1 MKTNATQVKA
11 KTQKTQKA
19 ELINTETLEN
29 SIKEVTAKA
38 IDTPTKEIRTKAT
51 KEAKVKST
59 RVSVYTDQVM
69 AGLTSLQKKAKR
81 RELRHK
87 LAGYVS
93 KYDKALKDKDDK
105 AIRDLKK
112 DWTAYAKA
120 TYRDINKLFESN
132 TKEENQEAYNRFL
145 KAMTK

>member
-1 MKTNATQVKA
+1 MGNKKQVKA
-11 KTQKTQKA
+11 KTTKKA

-29 SIKEVTAKA
+29 SIQEVTAKA
-38 IDTPTKEIRTKAT
+38 VDTPTKEKTKAKKET
-51 KEAKVKST
+51 KGKSV

-81 RELRHK
+81 RELRHT
-87 LAGYVS
+87 LASYVS
-93 KYDKALKDKDDK
+93 KYDKALKNKDDK
-105 AIRDLKK
+105 AIQELKK
-112 DWTAYAKA
+112 DWTSYAKE

>member
-1 MKTNATQVKA
+1 MGNKKQVKA
-11 KTQKTQKA
+11 KTTKKA

-29 SIKEVTAKA
+29 SIQEVTAKA
-38 IDTPTKEIRTKAT
+38 VDTPTKEKTKAK
-51 KEAKVKST
+51 KETKVKSV

-81 RELRHK
+81 RELRHT
-87 LAGYVS
+87 LASYVS
-93 KYDKALKDKDDK
+93 KYDKALKNKDDK
-105 AIRDLKK
+105 AIQDLKK
-112 DWTAYAKA
+112 DWTTYAKE

-132 TKEENQEAYNRFL
+132 TKEENQEAYTRFL

>member
-1 MKTNATQVKA
+1 MGNKKQVKA
-11 KTQKTQKA
+11 KTTKKA

-29 SIKEVTAKA
+29 SIQEVTAKA
-38 IDTPTKEIRTKAT
+38 ADTLTKEKTKAK
-51 KEAKVKST
+51 KETKVKSV

-81 RELRHK
+81 RELRHT
-87 LAGYVS
+87 LANYVS
-93 KYDKALKDKDDK
+93 KYDKALKNKDDK
-105 AIRDLKK
+105 AIQELKK
-112 DWTAYAKA
+112 DWTTYAKE

-132 TKEENQEAYNRFL
+132 TQEENQEAYNRFL

>member
-1 MKTNATQVKA
+1 MGNKKQVKA
-11 KTQKTQKA
+11 KTTKKA

-29 SIKEVTAKA
+29 SIQEVTAKA
-38 IDTPTKEIRTKAT
+38 ADTPTKEKTQAK
-51 KEAKVKST
+51 KETKVKSV

-81 RELRHK
+81 RELRHT
-87 LAGYVS
+87 LASYVS
-93 KYDKALKDKDDK
+93 KYDKALKNKDDK
-105 AIRDLKK
+105 AIQDLKK
-112 DWTAYAKA
+112 DWTSYAKE

>member
-1 MKTNATQVKA
+1 MGNKKQVKA
-11 KTQKTQKA
+11 KTTKKA

-29 SIKEVTAKA
+29 SIQEVTAKA
-38 IDTPTKEIRTKAT
+38 ADTPTKEKTKAK
-51 KEAKVKST
+51 KETKVKSV

-81 RELRHK
+81 RELRHT
-87 LAGYVS
+87 LASYVS
-93 KYDKALKDKDDK
+93 KYDKALKNKDDK
-105 AIRDLKK
+105 AIQELKK
-112 DWTAYAKA
+112 DWTTYAKE

>member
-1 MKTNATQVKA
+1 MGNKKQVKA
-11 KTQKTQKA
+11 KTTKKA

-29 SIKEVTAKA
+29 SIQEVTAKA
-38 IDTPTKEIRTKAT
+38 VDTPTKEKTKAK
-51 KEAKVKST
+51 KETKVKSV

-81 RELRHK
+81 RELRHT
-87 LAGYVS
+87 LASYVS
-93 KYDKALKDKDDK
+93 KYDKALKNKDDK
-105 AIRDLKK
+105 AIQDLKK
-112 DWTAYAKA
+112 DWTSYAKE

>member
-1 MKTNATQVKA
+1 MGNKKQVKA
-11 KTQKTQKA
+11 KTTKKA

-29 SIKEVTAKA
+29 SIQEVTAKA
-38 IDTPTKEIRTKAT
+38 VDTPTKEKTKAK
-51 KEAKVKST
+51 KETKVKSV

-81 RELRHK
+81 RELRHT
-87 LAGYVS
+87 LASYVS
-93 KYDKALKDKDDK
+93 KYDKAIKNKDDK
-105 AIRDLKK
+105 AIQELKK
-112 DWTAYAKA
+112 DWTSYAKE

>member
-1 MKTNATQVKA
+1 MGNKKQVKA
-11 KTQKTQKA
+11 KTTKKA

-38 IDTPTKEIRTKAT
+38 VDTPTKEKTKAK
-51 KEAKVKST
+51 KETKVKSV

-81 RELRHK
+81 RELRHT
-87 LAGYVS
+87 LASYVS
-93 KYDKALKDKDDK
+93 KYDKALKNKDDK
-105 AIRDLKK
+105 AIQDLKK
-112 DWTAYAKA
+112 DWTSYAKE

>member
-1 MKTNATQVKA
+1 MGNKKQVKA
-11 KTQKTQKA
+11 KTTKKA

-29 SIKEVTAKA
+29 SIQEVTAKA
-38 IDTPTKEIRTKAT
+38 ADTPTKEKTKAK
-51 KEAKVKST
+51 KETKVKSV

-81 RELRHK
+81 RELRHT
-87 LAGYVS
+87 LASYVS
-93 KYDKALKDKDDK
+93 KYDKALKNKDDK
-105 AIRDLKK
+105 AIQELKK
-112 DWTAYAKA
+112 DWTTYAKE

-132 TKEENQEAYNRFL
+132 TKEENQEAYTRFL

>member
-1 MKTNATQVKA
+1 MGNKKQVKA
-11 KTQKTQKA
+11 KTTKKA

-29 SIKEVTAKA
+29 SIQEVTAKA
-38 IDTPTKEIRTKAT
+38 ADTPTKEKTKAK
-51 KEAKVKST
+51 KETKVKSV

-81 RELRHK
+81 RELRHT
-87 LAGYVS
+87 LASYVS
-93 KYDKALKDKDDK
+93 KYDKALKNKDDK
-105 AIRDLKK
+105 AIQDLKK
-112 DWTAYAKA
+112 DWTTYAKE

>member
-1 MKTNATQVKA
+1 MGNKKQVKA
-11 KTQKTQKA
+11 KTTKKA

-29 SIKEVTAKA
+29 SIQEVTAKA
-38 IDTPTKEIRTKAT
+38 VDTPTKENTKAK
-51 KEAKVKST
+51 KETKVKSV

-81 RELRHK
+81 RELRHT
-87 LAGYVS
+87 LASYVS
-93 KYDKALKDKDDK
+93 KYDKALKNKDDK
-105 AIRDLKK
+105 AIQELKK
-112 DWTAYAKA
+112 DWTSYAKE

>member
-1 MKTNATQVKA
+1 MKTTKKQVKA

-29 SIKEVTAKA
+29 SIQEVTAKA
-38 IDTPTKEIRTKAT
+38 VDTPTKEKTKAK
-51 KEAKVKST
+51 KETKVKSV

-81 RELRHK
+81 RELRHT
-87 LAGYVS
+87 LASYVS
-93 KYDKALKDKDDK
+93 KYDKALKNKDDK
-105 AIRDLKK
+105 AIQDLKK
-112 DWTAYAKA
+112 DWTSYAKE

-132 TKEENQEAYNRFL
+132 TKEENQEAYTRFL

>member
-1 MKTNATQVKA
+1 MGNKKQVKA
-11 KTQKTQKA
+11 KTTKKA

-29 SIKEVTAKA
+29 SIQEVTAKA
-38 IDTPTKEIRTKAT
+38 ADTPTKEKTKAK
-51 KEAKVKST
+51 KETKVKSV

-81 RELRHK
+81 RELRHT
-87 LAGYVS
+87 LAIYVS
-93 KYDKALKDKDDK
+93 KYDKALKNKDDK
-105 AIRDLKK
+105 AIQDLKK
-112 DWTAYAKA
+112 DWTTYAKE

>member
-1 MKTNATQVKA
+1 MGNKKQVKA
-11 KTQKTQKA
+11 KTTKKA

-29 SIKEVTAKA
+29 SIQEVIAKA
-38 IDTPTKEIRTKAT
+38 VDTPTKEKTKAK
-51 KEAKVKST
+51 KETKVKSV

-81 RELRHK
+81 RELRHT
-87 LAGYVS
+87 LASYVS
-93 KYDKALKDKDDK
+93 KYDKALKNKDDK
-105 AIRDLKK
+105 AIQALKK
-112 DWTAYAKA
+112 DWTTYAKE

>member
-1 MKTNATQVKA
+1 MGNKKQVKA
-11 KTQKTQKA
+11 KTTKKA

-29 SIKEVTAKA
+29 SIQEVTAKA
-38 IDTPTKEIRTKAT
+38 VDTPTKEKTKAK
-51 KEAKVKST
+51 KETKVKSV

-81 RELRHK
+81 RELRHT
-87 LAGYVS
+87 LASYVS
-93 KYDKALKDKDDK
+93 KYDKALKNKDDK
-105 AIRDLKK
+105 AIQELKK
-112 DWTAYAKA
+112 DWTSYAKE

-132 TKEENQEAYNRFL
+132 TKEENQEAYTRFL

>member
-1 MKTNATQVKA
+1 MGNKKQVKA
-11 KTQKTQKA
+11 KTTKKA

-29 SIKEVTAKA
+29 SIQEVTAKA
-38 IDTPTKEIRTKAT
+38 ANTPTKEKTKAK
-51 KEAKVKST
+51 KETKVKSV

-81 RELRHK
+81 RELRHT
-87 LAGYVS
+87 LASYVS
-93 KYDKALKDKDDK
+93 KYDKALKNKDDK
-105 AIRDLKK
+105 AIQELKK
-112 DWTAYAKA
+112 DWTSYAKE

-132 TKEENQEAYNRFL
+132 TKEENQEAYTRFL

>member
-1 MKTNATQVKA
+1 MGNKKQVKA
-11 KTQKTQKA
+11 KTTKKA

-29 SIKEVTAKA
+29 SIQEVTAKA
-38 IDTPTKEIRTKAT
+38 ADTPTKEKTKAK
-51 KEAKVKST
+51 KETKVKSV

-81 RELRHK
+81 RELRHT
-87 LAGYVS
+87 LASYVS
-93 KYDKALKDKDDK
+93 KYDKALKNKDDK
-105 AIRDLKK
+105 AIRELKK
-112 DWTAYAKA
+112 DWTSYAKE

>member
-1 MKTNATQVKA
+1 MGNKKQVKA
-11 KTQKTQKA
+11 KTTKKA

-29 SIKEVTAKA
+29 SIQEVTAKA
-38 IDTPTKEIRTKAT
+38 VDTPTKEKTKAK
-51 KEAKVKST
+51 KETKVKSV

-81 RELRHK
+81 RELRHT
-87 LAGYVS
+87 LASYVS

-105 AIRDLKK
+105 AIQDLKK
-112 DWTAYAKA
+112 DWTTYAKE

>member
-1 MKTNATQVKA
+1 MGNKKQVKA
-11 KTQKTQKA
+11 KTTKKA

-29 SIKEVTAKA
+29 SIQEVTAKA
-38 IDTPTKEIRTKAT
+38 ADTPTKEKTKAK
-51 KEAKVKST
+51 KETKVKSV

-81 RELRHK
+81 RELRHT
-87 LAGYVS
+87 LASYVS
-93 KYDKALKDKDDK
+93 KYDKALKNKDDK
-105 AIRDLKK
+105 AIQELKK
-112 DWTAYAKA
+112 DWTSYAKE

>member
-1 MKTNATQVKA
+1 MGNKKQVKA
-11 KTQKTQKA
+11 KTTKKA

-29 SIKEVTAKA
+29 SIQEVTAKA
-38 IDTPTKEIRTKAT
+38 ADTPTKET
-51 KEAKVKST
+51 KVKSV

-81 RELRHK
+81 RELRHT
-87 LAGYVS
+87 LASYVS
-93 KYDKALKDKDDK
+93 KYDKALKNKDDK
-105 AIRDLKK
+105 AIQDLKK
-112 DWTAYAKA
+112 DWTSYAKE

>member
-1 MKTNATQVKA
+1 MGNKKQVKA
-11 KTQKTQKA
+11 KTTKKA

-29 SIKEVTAKA
+29 SIQEVTAKA
-38 IDTPTKEIRTKAT
+38 VDTPTKEKTKAK
-51 KEAKVKST
+51 KETKVKSV

-81 RELRHK
+81 RELRHT
-87 LAGYVS
+87 LASYVS

-105 AIRDLKK
+105 AIQELKK
-112 DWTAYAKA
+112 DWTTYAKE

>member
-1 MKTNATQVKA
+1 MGNKKQVKA
-11 KTQKTQKA
+11 KTTKKA

-29 SIKEVTAKA
+29 SIQEVTAKA
-38 IDTPTKEIRTKAT
+38 VDTPTKEKTKAK
-51 KEAKVKST
+51 KETKVKSV

-81 RELRHK
+81 RELRHT
-87 LAGYVS
+87 LASYVS
-93 KYDKALKDKDDK
+93 KYDKALKNKDDK
-105 AIRDLKK
+105 AIQELKK
-112 DWTAYAKA
+112 DWTTYAKE

>member
-1 MKTNATQVKA
+1 MGNKKQVKA
-11 KTQKTQKA
+11 KTTKKA

-29 SIKEVTAKA
+29 SIQEVTAKA
-38 IDTPTKEIRTKAT
+38 ADTPTKETKAK
-51 KEAKVKST
+51 KETKVKSV

-93 KYDKALKDKDDK
+93 KYDKALKNKDDK
-105 AIRDLKK
+105 AIQDLKK
-112 DWTAYAKA
+112 DWTSYAKE

>member
-1 MKTNATQVKA
+1 MSNKKQVKA
-11 KTQKTQKA
+11 KTTKKA

-29 SIKEVTAKA
+29 SIQEVTAKA
-38 IDTPTKEIRTKAT
+38 VDTPTKEKTKAK
-51 KEAKVKST
+51 KETKVKSV

-81 RELRHK
+81 RELRHT
-87 LAGYVS
+87 LASYVS
-93 KYDKALKDKDDK
+93 KYDKALKNKDDK
-105 AIRDLKK
+105 AIQDLKK
-112 DWTAYAKA
+112 DWTSYAKE

>member
-1 MKTNATQVKA
+1 MGNKKQVKA
-11 KTQKTQKA
+11 KTTKKA

-29 SIKEVTAKA
+29 SIQEVTAKA
-38 IDTPTKEIRTKAT
+38 VDTPTKEKTKAK
-51 KEAKVKST
+51 KETKVKSV

-81 RELRHK
+81 RELRHT
-87 LAGYVS
+87 LASYVS
-93 KYDKALKDKDDK
+93 KYDKALKNKDDK
-105 AIRDLKK
+105 AIQDLKK
-112 DWTAYAKA
+112 DWTSYAKE

-132 TKEENQEAYNRFL
+132 TKEENQEAYTRFL

>member
-1 MKTNATQVKA
+1 MGNKKQVKA
-11 KTQKTQKA
+11 KTTKKA

-29 SIKEVTAKA
+29 SIQEVTAKA
-38 IDTPTKEIRTKAT
+38 ADTPTKEKTKAK
-51 KEAKVKST
+51 KETKVKSV

-81 RELRHK
+81 RELRHT
-87 LAGYVS
+87 LASYVS
-93 KYDKALKDKDDK
+93 KYDKALKNKDDK
-105 AIRDLKK
+105 AIQELKK
-112 DWTAYAKA
+112 DWTSYAKE

-132 TKEENQEAYNRFL
+132 TKEENQEAYTRFL

>member
-1 MKTNATQVKA
+1 MKTTKKQVKA
-11 KTQKTQKA
+11 KTQKTPKA

-29 SIKEVTAKA
+29 SIQEVTAKA
-38 IDTPTKEIRTKAT
+38 VDTPTKEKTKAK
-51 KEAKVKST
+51 KETKVKSV

-81 RELRHK
+81 REFRHT
-87 LAGYVS
+87 LASYVS
-93 KYDKALKDKDDK
+93 KYDKALKNKDDK
-105 AIRDLKK
+105 AIQELKK
-112 DWTAYAKA
+112 DWTSYAKE

>member
-1 MKTNATQVKA
+1 MKTTKKQVKA

-29 SIKEVTAKA
+29 SIQEVTAKA
-38 IDTPTKEIRTKAT
+38 ADTPTKEKTKAK
-51 KEAKVKST
+51 KETKVKSV

-81 RELRHK
+81 RELRHT
-87 LAGYVS
+87 LASYVS
-93 KYDKALKDKDDK
+93 KYDKALKNKDDK
-105 AIRDLKK
+105 AIQDLKK
-112 DWTAYAKA
+112 DWTTYAKE

>member
-1 MKTNATQVKA
+1 MGNKKQVKA
-11 KTQKTQKA
+11 KTTKKA

-29 SIKEVTAKA
+29 SIQEVTAKA
-38 IDTPTKEIRTKAT
+38 ADTPTKEKTKAK
-51 KEAKVKST
+51 KETKVKSV

-81 RELRHK
+81 RELRHT
-87 LAGYVS
+87 LASYVS
-93 KYDKALKDKDDK
+93 KYDKALKNKDDK
-105 AIRDLKK
+105 AIQDLKK
-112 DWTAYAKA
+112 DWTSYAKE

>member
-1 MKTNATQVKA
+1 MGNKKQVKA
-11 KTQKTQKA
+11 KTTKKA

-29 SIKEVTAKA
+29 SIQEVTAKA
-38 IDTPTKEIRTKAT
+38 VDTPTKEKTKAK
-51 KEAKVKST
+51 KETKVKSV

-81 RELRHK
+81 RELRHT
-87 LAGYVS
+87 LASYVS
-93 KYDKALKDKDDK
+93 KYDKALKNKDDK
-105 AIRDLKK
+105 AIQELKK
-112 DWTAYAKA
+112 DWTSYAKE

>member
-1 MKTNATQVKA
+1 MKTTKKQVKA

-29 SIKEVTAKA
+29 SIQEVTAKA
-38 IDTPTKEIRTKAT
+38 ADTPTKET
-51 KEAKVKST
+51 KVKSV

-81 RELRHK
+81 RELRHT
-87 LAGYVS
+87 LASYVS
-93 KYDKALKDKDDK
+93 KYDKALKNKDDK
-105 AIRDLKK
+105 AIQDLKK
-112 DWTAYAKA
+112 DWTSYAKE

>member
-1 MKTNATQVKA
+1 MGNKKQVKA
-11 KTQKTQKA
+11 KTTKKA

-29 SIKEVTAKA
+29 SIQEVTAKA
-38 IDTPTKEIRTKAT
+38 VDTPTKEKTKAK
-51 KEAKVKST
+51 KETKVKSV

-81 RELRHK
+81 RELRHT
-87 LAGYVS
+87 LASYVS
-93 KYDKALKDKDDK
+93 QYDKALKNKDDK
-105 AIRDLKK
+105 AIQELKK
-112 DWTAYAKA
+112 DWTTYAKE

>member
-1 MKTNATQVKA
+1 MGNKKQVKA
-11 KTQKTQKA
+11 KTTKKA

-29 SIKEVTAKA
+29 SIQEVTAKA
-38 IDTPTKEIRTKAT
+38 ADTPTKEKTKAK
-51 KEAKVKST
+51 KETKVKSV

-81 RELRHK
+81 RELRHT
-87 LAGYVS
+87 LASYVS
-93 KYDKALKDKDDK
+93 KYDKALKNKDDK
-105 AIRDLKK
+105 AIQDLKK
-112 DWTAYAKA
+112 DWTTYAKE

-132 TKEENQEAYNRFL
+132 TKEENQEAYTRFL

>member
-1 MKTNATQVKA
+1 MGNKKQVKA
-11 KTQKTQKA
+11 KTTKKA

-29 SIKEVTAKA
+29 SIQEVTAKA
-38 IDTPTKEIRTKAT
+38 VDTPTKKKTKAK
-51 KEAKVKST
+51 KETKVKSV

-81 RELRHK
+81 RELRHT
-87 LAGYVS
+87 LASYVS
-93 KYDKALKDKDDK
+93 KYDKALKNKDDK
-105 AIRDLKK
+105 AIQDLKK
-112 DWTAYAKA
+112 DWTSYAKE

>member
-1 MKTNATQVKA
+1 MGNKKQVKA
-11 KTQKTQKA
+11 KTTKKA

-29 SIKEVTAKA
+29 SIQEVTAKA
-38 IDTPTKEIRTKAT
+38 VDTPTKEKTKAK
-51 KEAKVKST
+51 KETKVKSV

-81 RELRHK
+81 RELRHT
-87 LAGYVS
+87 LASYVS
-93 KYDKALKDKDDK
+93 KYDKALKNKDDK
-105 AIRDLKK
+105 AIQDLKK
-112 DWTAYAKA
+112 DWTTYAKE

>member
-1 MKTNATQVKA
+1 MGNKKQVKA
-11 KTQKTQKA
+11 KTTKKA

-29 SIKEVTAKA
+29 SIQEVTAKA
-38 IDTPTKEIRTKAT
+38 ADTPTKEKTKAK
-51 KEAKVKST
+51 KETKVKSV

-81 RELRHK
+81 RELRHT
-87 LAGYVS
+87 LASYVS
-93 KYDKALKDKDDK
+93 KYDKALKNKDDK
-105 AIRDLKK
+105 AIQELKK
-112 DWTAYAKA
+112 DWTSYAKE

-132 TKEENQEAYNRFL
+132 TKEENQEAYNRLL

>member
-1 MKTNATQVKA
+1 MKTTKKQVKA

-29 SIKEVTAKA
+29 SIQEVTAKA
-38 IDTPTKEIRTKAT
+38 ADTPTKETKAK
-51 KEAKVKST
+51 KETKVKSV

-81 RELRHK
+81 RELRHT
-87 LAGYVS
+87 LASYVS
-93 KYDKALKDKDDK
+93 KYDKALENKDDK
-105 AIRDLKK
+105 AIQELKK
-112 DWTAYAKA
+112 DWTSYAKE